1 MHTFFRIIL
10 KPLSFLPAIFMM
22 YLIFSFSAQDAET
35 SSQLSYQVS
44 HKVIEVGAKVI
55 DADFEEWEIEKLA
68 SRFHGSIRK
77 LAHMTEYFGLAVS
90 IAFPLYVYGLRGF
103 LLVLVA
109 GLFCVAFACGDEYHQ
124 SMVSGR
130 NPSKRDVAIDSI
142 GIFAGIIFTRI
153 IGWTGR
159 KTIFRPLAKRK
170 KHSKTNYEPE
180 SYSPQSPY
188 PNNGYQQMPNY
199 NPNQQPYPG
208 NGYQQMPNYQPGQPP
223 YPNNG
228 YQQMPNYNPNQQPCP
243 NNCYPQAPP
252 NYSQPPYQ
260 NGYPHHYNPA
270 DYDEADN
277 PDSLS
282 EDMSLKRLMHEIK
295 DQKKSVHT
303 TKQTSRKPHLTG
315 SEIPDNFVDLTE
327 IDLDPSPGI
336 KK

>member
-1 MHTFFRIIL
+1 MRTFFRIIL

-44 HKVIEVGAKVI
+44 HKVIEIGAKVI
-55 DADFEEWEIEKLA
+55 DADFEEWEIENLA

-170 KHSKTNYEPE
+170 KHAKTNYEPE
-180 SYSPQSPY
+180 FYSQ
-188 PNNGYQQMPNY
+188 
-199 NPNQQPYPG
+199 QQPYPG
-208 NGYQQMPNYQPGQPP
+208 NGYPQMPNYKPGQQP

-228 YQQMPNYNPNQQPCP
+228 YPQAPNYNH
-243 NNCYPQAPP
+243 
-252 NYSQPPYQ
+252 SQPPYQ
-260 NGYPHHYNPA
+260 NSYPHNYNPA

-295 DQKKSVHT
+295 EQKKSVHT
-303 TKQTSRKPHLTG
+303 TKQASRKPHLTG
-315 SEIPDNFVDLTE
+315 SKIPDSFVDLTE
-327 IDLDPSPGI
+327 IDLDTSPEI